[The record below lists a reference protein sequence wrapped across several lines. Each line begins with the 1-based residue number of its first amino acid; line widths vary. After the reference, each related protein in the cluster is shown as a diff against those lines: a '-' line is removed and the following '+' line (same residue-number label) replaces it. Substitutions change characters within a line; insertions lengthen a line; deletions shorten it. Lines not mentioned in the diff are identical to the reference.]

1 MSPPFAPVPAPRAP
15 LSRTTAAGLIAGLA
29 ILGEALAQD
38 GPWSLVRGLQ
48 VVVACAVAALGV
60 WARDHASA
68 PPSVTDVERRVLARE
83 LTPEEGARLLHPDD
97 R

>member
-1 MSPPFAPVPAPRAP
+1 MSPPLASTPRAP

-60 WARDHASA
+60 WARDHAPA
-68 PPSVTDVERRVLARE
+68 PPPSVLEVARRVSARE